1 MALKHKGTEA
11 AAVDQEPKKRKRV
24 GFAATGIILSL
35 PHLFNSS
42 FSSVS
47 LLSAILFYFFIQAL
61 HRQIWVRYN
70 PVSYQFK
77 KNTGILV
84 LILHSL
90 LLFILADSGIEPNDC
105 IKIFAGTQF
114 SFYPHFLIVN
124 LFFLNLSQKILLCVY
139 LTVCPINGY
148 M

>member
-1 MALKHKGTEA
+1 MALKHKGSEA

-35 PHLFNSS
+35 PHLFNSP

-47 LLSAILFYFFIQAL
+47 LLSLPFSFTS
-61 HRQIWVRYN
+61 
-70 PVSYQFK
+70 SYKLCSVKSGYGTTQSHTSSK

-90 LLFILADSGIEPNDC
+90 LLFVLADAGIEPNDC

-124 LFFLNLSQKILLCVY
+124 LFFLNLSQKILLRVY
-139 LTVCPINGY
+139 LTVCPIK
-148 M
+148 